1 MNAKRIT
8 KQVVM
13 LVICI
18 GILIQGCK
26 GQSRSNVSGGKMKK
40 DYPIEPVSFTDVK
53 VTDEF
58 WAGRIETNRKVSIPY
73 AFGKCEET
81 GRIDNF
87 AIAGGLKE
95 GVHRGSYPFDDT
107 DAYKILEGAS
117 YCLSVHPDAKL
128 EKYVDDLIVKIAA
141 AQEDDGYLFTART
154 NKAERLVNWYG
165 KERWEK
171 LGGSH
176 ELYNMGH
183 LYEAAVAHYRAT
195 GKRSLLDVAIKN
207 AEFLAT
213 VFGPGKNETAPG
225 HQIIEMGLAR
235 LYRATGNE
243 KYLKLAK
250 FYLDTRGPGG
260 NSYHQSH
267 QKAFE
272 QSEAVGH
279 AVRASY
285 MYCGMADVAALTGDK
300 RYLDASERIWD
311 NVVTKKL
318 YITGG
323 IGARG
328 SGEAFGKNY
337 ELPNGSAYCETCAAI
352 GNVMWN
358 HRMFLFGGDAKYIDV
373 LERTLYNALISGVS
387 LKGDSFFYPNPLESR
402 GQHKRSP
409 WFGCACCPGNI
420 TRFIASV
427 PGYIYARRGDTVYV
441 NLFVDGSAEIKM
453 GKNIVRLK
461 QKTEYPWDGKVKIT
475 VGPARPARF
484 SICVRIP
491 GWARNE
497 PVPSDLYRY
506 VNSSSEKVSL
516 KVNGKKAAAAME
528 KGYARISR
536 AWKHGDVIEVTIPM
550 PVRRVVSHEKIA
562 GNTGKVAL
570 QRGPIVYCAEWP
582 DNDGHVLNLVL
593 GDNAKFTTE
602 HRKDML
608 NGVTVIKSKAAALS
622 YGKDGKSTIKKKQD
636 FAAIP
641 YYAWAHRGA
650 GEMAVWLARDESAA
664 KPLTQP
670 GMIRN
675 RSFEKAINNRP
686 ANWERR
692 TYNGRGE
699 FEYVEGGR
707 TGKRAVMLSSENG
720 ADIGWLT
727 SVPVKPRSKY
737 KLTGWIKTENVE
749 GGSGKGA
756 LFNVHNIQPAQTPS
770 VTGTK
775 DWTRVEVAFDTGD
788 RAAVEINCLFGGWGL
803 STGNA
808 WYDDVQLELLSTK
821 TTKLSV
827 TIDAGETGEPIS
839 KYIYGQFIE
848 HLGRCIYGGIWAE
861 MLEDR
866 KFYFPITANYD
877 PYRGRRGVSKD
888 NPYAIVGA
896 SPWQIIGPADS
907 VTMAKE
913 GSFVGEHTPEVKVL
927 WGGTPSGIRQKAL
940 GLVKGKDYTGYI
952 VFAGSGDPKAQVS
965 LVWGTGKNDRQTI
978 SLAKPKSKYT
988 KKKFKFKSGATTN
1001 NGQLE
1006 IVAHGGGSVRV
1017 GTVSLMPAD
1026 NIEGMRADTLKLLK
1040 ELNAPLY
1047 RWPGGNF
1054 VSGYDWRDGIGER
1067 DKRPPRTNP
1076 AWTGVEHNDFGF
1088 NEFIRFCRLVDAE
1101 PLVTVN
1107 TGFGDAYSAAAQLEY
1122 SNGSADTLMG
1132 SLRAKNGEPKP
1143 FNVRYWCIGNEMFG
1157 SWQLGYMRLEHYV
1170 RKHNWVVDKMRD
1182 VDPDIVPIASGN
1194 AGSWSEGL
1202 LRSCSNHIDQIA
1214 EHFYCQ
1220 ERNDL
1225 LEHTSQIP
1233 DNIKRKVQ
1241 FHRELREKLDTL
1253 KGKDIRIAMTEW
1265 NYWYGPHVFGELG
1278 TRYFHKDGLGIAR
1291 GLHEYFRHSD
1301 IMFMANYAQTVNV
1314 IGCIK
1319 TSKTAAAFE
1328 TTGLVLKLYRDHFGS
1343 VPVTIAGDAYPLDIS
1358 AAWRKGRKVL
1368 TVAVVNPTENELELP
1383 MEVKGVKLSGK
1394 ARLWQI
1400 AHADPMAYN
1409 EPGKAP
1415 EVVIKE
1421 KGISN
1426 IFNELVIRPLSINLY
1441 ELPIK
1446 N

>member
-1 MNAKRIT
+1 MDVKNTT
-8 KQVVM
+8 KMLIMLGICLGM
-13 LVICI
+13 LV
-18 GILIQGCK
+18 QVYA
-26 GQSRSNVSGGKMKK
+26 GQTRSNASGRKMKR

-53 VTDEF
+53 VTDDF
-58 WAGRIETNRKVSIPY
+58 WSGRIETNRKVTIPY

-95 GVHRGSYPFDDT
+95 GKHRGSFPFDDT

-117 YCLSVHPDAKL
+117 YCLSVHPDDKL
-128 EKYVDDLIVKIAA
+128 EKYLDELIVKIAA

-154 NKAERLVNWYG
+154 NKAQHLVNWYG

-183 LYEAAVAHYRAT
+183 LYEAAVAHYQAT
-195 GKRSLLDVAIKN
+195 GKRNLLNVAIKN
-207 AEFLAT
+207 ADFLDT

-260 NSYHQSH
+260 NAYNQAH
-267 QKAFE
+267 QKVVE

-285 MYCGMADVAALTGDK
+285 MYSGMADVAALTGDESYRK
-300 RYLDASERIWD
+300 AAGRIWD

-318 YITGG
+318 YLTGG

-328 SGEAFGKNY
+328 SGEAFGDAY
-337 ELPNGSAYCETCAAI
+337 ELPNESAYCETCAAI

-358 HRMFLFGGDAKYIDV
+358 HRMFLSSGDAKYIDV
-373 LERTLYNALISGVS
+373 MERTLYNALISGVS
-387 LKGDSFFYPNPLESR
+387 LSGDSFFYPNPLESR
-402 GQHKRSP
+402 GQHQRSP
-409 WFGCACCPGNI
+409 WFGCACCPGNV

-427 PGYIYARRGDTVYV
+427 PGYVYAQQGNTVYV
-441 NLFVDGSAEIKM
+441 NLFVDGSTKIKI
-453 GKNIVRLK
+453 GKNTVGLK
-461 QKTEYPWDGKVKIT
+461 QQTQYPWEGKVKIVVEPERSSEFT
-475 VGPARPARF
+475 IAIRV
-484 SICVRIP
+484 P

-506 VNSSSEKVSL
+506 FSRSDGDPIFRVGGQAV
-516 KVNGKKAAAAME
+516 KVNMH
-528 KGYARISR
+528 KGYASFKRK
-536 AWKHGDVIEVTIPM
+536 WKKGNVIEVILPM
-550 PVRRVVSHEKIA
+550 PVRRVLSNEKI
-562 GNTGKVAL
+562 TDDKGKVAL

-582 DNDGHVLNLVL
+582 DNDNHVLNLVL
-593 GDNAKFTTE
+593 ADNAKLTTE
-602 HRKDML
+602 HQKDML
-608 NGVTVIKSKAAALS
+608 NGITVIKSKALALS
-622 YGKDGKSTIKKKQD
+622 FDKEGKKALKKEQD
-636 FAAIP
+636 FVAIP
-641 YYAWAHRGA
+641 YYAWAHRGP
-650 GEMAVWLARDESAA
+650 GEMTVWLARDESAA
-664 KPLTQP
+664 KPLTP
-670 GMIRN
+670 AGMIRN
-675 RSFEKAINNRP
+675 SSFEEAVNDKP
-686 ANWERR
+686 AGWETR
-692 TYNGRGE
+692 TYSGRGR

-707 TGKRAVMLSSENG
+707 TGKRAVCLSSEGG

-727 SVPVKPRSKY
+727 SVPVKPQSKY

-749 GGSGKGA
+749 AGTGKGA
-756 LFNVHNIQPAQTPS
+756 LFNLHNIQPLQTPA

-775 DWTRVEVAFDTGD
+775 NWTQVEIVFDTGD

-803 STGNA
+803 SKGKA
-808 WYDDVQLELLSTK
+808 WYDDVKLELLSGKK
-821 TTKLSV
+821 TELAV
-827 TIDAGETGEPIS
+827 TIDAGKTGEPIS

-866 KFYFPITANYD
+866 KFYYPITAKYD
-877 PYRGRRGVSKD
+877 PYRGSRNISKD
-888 NPYAIVGA
+888 NPFAIVKS
-896 SPWQIIGPADS
+896 SPWQIIGSEDS
-907 VTMAKE
+907 VTMVKE
-913 GSFVGEHTPEVKVL
+913 DSFVGEHTPL
-927 WGGTPSGIRQKAL
+927 IAPGGGIAQHDLAL
-940 GLVKGKDYTGYI
+940 RKGKEYIGYI
-952 VFAGSGDPKAQVS
+952 WIKPATDKTTVRVS
-965 LVWGTGKNDRQTI
+965 LRWGDKGVQSEGIACTGDRYV
-978 SLAKPKSKYT
+978 KSPLHFRAVSDT
-988 KKKFKFKSGATTN
+988 ERATLQIEVIGRGACF
-1001 NGQLE
+1001 
-1006 IVAHGGGSVRV
+1006 V

-1026 NIEGMRADTLKLLK
+1026 NIDGMRADTLKVLK

-1054 VSGYDWRDGIGER
+1054 VSGYDWRDGIGDR

-1076 AWTGVEHNDFGF
+1076 AWTGVEHNDYGIG
-1088 NEFIRFCRLVDAE
+1088 EFIRFCRLVGAE

-1107 TGFGDAYSAAAQLEY
+1107 TGFGDAYSAAAELEY
-1122 SNGSADTLMG
+1122 ANGSTDTLMG
-1132 SLRAKNGEPKP
+1132 ALRAKNSHPEP
-1143 FNVRYWCIGNEMFG
+1143 FNVKYWCIGNEMFG

-1170 RKHNWVVDKMRD
+1170 LKHNWVVDKMRE

-1202 LRSCSNHIDQIA
+1202 LRRCSDHIDLIA

-1220 ERNDL
+1220 ERKDL

-1233 DNIKRKVQ
+1233 DNIKRKVK
-1241 FHRELREKLDTL
+1241 FHRELREKLDSL
-1253 KGKDIRIAMTEW
+1253 KGKDIKIAMTEW

-1291 GLHEYFRHSD
+1291 GLHEYFRNSD

-1319 TSKTAAAFE
+1319 ASKTAAAFE
-1328 TTGLVLKLYRDHFGS
+1328 TTGLVLKLYREHFGS
-1343 VPVTIAGDAYPLDIS
+1343 IPVTITGEAYPLDVS
-1358 AAWRKGRKVL
+1358 AAWTSDRKAL
-1368 TVAVVNPTENELELP
+1368 TIAVVNPTENELELP
-1383 MEVKGVKLSGK
+1383 MELKGVKLSGK
-1394 ARLWQI
+1394 GRLWQI
-1400 AHADPMAYN
+1400 AHSDPMAYN
-1409 EPGKAP
+1409 EPGKEP
-1415 EVVIKE
+1415 NVTIKE
-1421 KGISN
+1421 KIGSKISRR
-1426 IFNELVIRPLSINLY
+1426 LSVPPLSINLY
-1441 ELPIK
+1441 KLGIK
-1446 N
+1446 K